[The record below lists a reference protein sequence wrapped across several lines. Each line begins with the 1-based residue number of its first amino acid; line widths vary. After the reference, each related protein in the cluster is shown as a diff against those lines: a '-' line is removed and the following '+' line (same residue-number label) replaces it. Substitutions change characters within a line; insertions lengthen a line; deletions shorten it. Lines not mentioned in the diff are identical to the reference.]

1 MQIGIDLGATK
12 IEYVLLDNNNSEI
25 IRKREKTPGNYKKL
39 LKLLSNIIN
48 NLSKEYNEQLN
59 VGICHPGSM
68 DTSGRMFNTYN
79 MKWIKGK
86 KIKSDLTPILSNKI
100 IFENDANCFAFSEAI
115 DGVAKDYNS
124 VFGIILGSGT
134 GGGFVIDKKIV
145 RGANHIAGEWGHNFL
160 PGFGLNEKKEKIKLD
175 YRFSSQQF
183 ISGKGLENLFYKD
196 YKIKTNAHEILT
208 NKKNK
213 KFILSFKDRLARSLV
228 SVINILD
235 PEIIVFGGGLS
246 NEIKDLNEIKKFC
259 EKYLEVKSL
268 NTVFSHPAHGDSS
281 GVRGA
286 AILSR

>member
-1 MQIGIDLGATK
+1 M
-12 IEYVLLDNNNSEI
+12 
-25 IRKREKTPGNYKKL
+25 
-39 LKLLSNIIN
+39 
-48 NLSKEYNEQLN
+48 
-59 VGICHPGSM
+59 
-68 DTSGRMFNTYN
+68 
-79 MKWIKGK
+79 
-86 KIKSDLTPILSNKI
+86 
-100 IFENDANCFAFSEAI
+100 
-115 DGVAKDYNS
+115 
-124 VFGIILGSGT
+124 
-134 GGGFVIDKKIV
+134 
-145 RGANHIAGEWGHNFL
+145 
-160 PGFGLNEKKEKIKLD
+160 
-175 YRFSSQQF
+175 
-183 ISGKGLENLFYKD
+183 ENLFYKD